1 MAEEHTEK
9 DAGALDLSALGSF
22 DFTPAWAKG
31 KPDDAAKFARFEARE
46 ETSARGERP
55 RFGQGGPRRDDRGP
69 RGGFGGPRRDD
80 RGSRDGFG
88 GPRRE
93 DRGPRD
99 GFGGPRRDDRGG
111 RDGFGGPRRDDR
123 GPRGGFGGP
132 RREDR
137 PPRAFVKPLDVDVRI
152 LPGQKQLGDFIR
164 RIQGAP
170 FMAYPLKQLAYFF
183 LEHPE
188 ACVLRVAP
196 KKGAAEPVV
205 FHQCKACGAVAFSD
219 EELMAH
225 VVAAHLG
232 DYYACEEVACEAPKG
247 AFTCVAKCGLSGEL
261 LGPPNLHGYDARVR
275 EMVRTRF
282 PEMGEEAY
290 RARIE
295 MVRDAEAVE
304 AWRASATKKT
314 VYRRKEAQ
322 PQAAAPAPDGG
333 EGETAAPAVE
343 REAAELEFR
352 RTIAPSLLSSPKT
365 VDLAADLALKSS
377 NRAFVFACRDAL
389 AKEKRFP
396 ASLFYALRGAFH
408 HRRLQFFRANDP
420 RGPEFVIAVKPAPLD
435 LAHAI
440 PDLAELVTYV
450 EAHPD
455 QAPGA
460 VVAALAAGDAAKG
473 QNVKAHIMW
482 LLEKGHLV
490 CYANGGGLVPPAE
503 HPRWR
508 PQPRKQPPTPPA
520 PPPPKAEEAKPESA
534 PEAPAPEAP
543 AAETPAAETPATE
556 TPATETPAEV
566 PASEASA
573 PEAPASEASDPAAS
587 ANP

>member
-31 KPDDAAKFARFEARE
+31 RPDGAAKFARFEARE
-46 ETSARGERP
+46 ETPARGERP

-69 RGGFGGPRRDD
+69 RPGGPRRDE
-80 RGSRDGFG
+80 R
-88 GPRRE
+88 
-93 DRGPRD
+93 
-99 GFGGPRRDDRGG
+99 
-111 RDGFGGPRRDDR
+111 GPRRDDR

-132 RREDR
+132 RRDAR
-137 PPRAFVKPLDVDVRI
+137 PTREFVKPMDVDVRI
-152 LPGQKQLGDFIR
+152 LPGQKQLGEFIR

-183 LEHPE
+183 LEHLE

-196 KKGAAEPVV
+196 KKDAAEPVV
-205 FHQCKACGAVAFSD
+205 FHQCKACGFVAFSED
-219 EELMAH
+219 ELMAH
-225 VVAAHLG
+225 VVSTHLG
-232 DYYACEEVACEAPKG
+232 DYYVREEVACEAPKG

-275 EMVRTRF
+275 EIVRTRF
-282 PEMGEEAY
+282 PDMGEEAY

-295 MVRDAEAVE
+295 MVRDAETVE

-314 VYRRKEAQ
+314 IYRRKEAQ
-322 PQAAAPAPDGG
+322 PAEEGAAAPAI
-333 EGETAAPAVE
+333 E

-389 AKEKRFP
+389 AREKRFP

-420 RGPEFVIAVKPAPLD
+420 RGPEFVVAVKPAPLD
-435 LAHAI
+435 VAHAI
-440 PDLAELVTYV
+440 PELAELVAYV

-460 VVAALAAGDAAKG
+460 VVAALAAGDAAKV

-508 PQPRKQPPTPPA
+508 PQPRKQPPA
-520 PPPPKAEEAKPESA
+520 PPKAEPPKAEPPKAEEKKQEPVPEAPAAEPPVEAPAAETPVPETPAPETPVPETPA
-534 PEAPAPEAP
+534 PEAPAPEASVP
-543 AAETPAAETPATE
+543 ETPA
-556 TPATETPAEV
+556 
-566 PASEASA
+566 
-573 PEAPASEASDPAAS
+573 
-587 ANP
+587 NP

>member
-46 ETSARGERP
+46 ETPARGERP
-55 RFGQGGPRRDDRGP
+55 RFGQGGGPRRDDRGP
-69 RGGFGGPRRDD
+69 RPGGPRRDE
-80 RGSRDGFG
+80 R
-88 GPRRE
+88 
-93 DRGPRD
+93 
-99 GFGGPRRDDRGG
+99 GPRRDDWGPRP
-111 RDGFGGPRRDDR
+111 GGPRRDDR

-137 PPRAFVKPLDVDVRI
+137 PPREFVKPLDVDVRI
-152 LPGQKQLGDFIR
+152 LPGQKQLGEFIR
-164 RIQGAP
+164 RIQSAP

-183 LEHPE
+183 LEHLE

-205 FHQCKACGAVAFSD
+205 FHQCKACGAVAFSE

-232 DYYACEEVACEAPKG
+232 DYYVREEVECEAPKG

-282 PEMGEEAY
+282 PNMSEEAY

-314 VYRRKEAQ
+314 IYRRKEAQ
-322 PQAAAPAPDGG
+322 PQAPAQAANGGEAAAAPV
-333 EGETAAPAVE
+333 APAIE

-408 HRRLQFFRANDP
+408 HRKLQFFRANDP

-435 LAHAI
+435 LSHAI

-460 VVAALAAGDAAKG
+460 VVAALAAGDVSKG

-482 LLEKGHLV
+482 LIEKGHLV

-508 PQPRKQPPTPPA
+508 PQPRKQPPTPP
-520 PPPPKAEEAKPESA
+520 KAEEAKPSA
-534 PEAPAPEAP
+534 PALEAP
-543 AAETPAAETPATE
+543 AAETPAEAPAPETPA
-556 TPATETPAEV
+556 P
-566 PASEASA
+566 EASA
-573 PEAPASEASDPAAS
+573 PEPPVSETP

>member
-46 ETSARGERP
+46 ETPARGDRL
-55 RFGQGGPRRDDRGP
+55 RFGQGGGPRRDDRGA
-69 RGGFGGPRRDD
+69 RTGGPRRDE
-80 RGSRDGFG
+80 R
-88 GPRRE
+88 
-93 DRGPRD
+93 
-99 GFGGPRRDDRGG
+99 GPRRDDWGPRP
-111 RDGFGGPRRDDR
+111 GGPRRDDR

-137 PPRAFVKPLDVDVRI
+137 PPREFVKPLDVDVRI
-152 LPGQKQLGDFIR
+152 LPGQKQLGEFIR
-164 RIQGAP
+164 RIQSAP

-183 LEHPE
+183 LEHLE

-205 FHQCKACGAVAFSD
+205 FHQCKACGAVAFSE

-232 DYYACEEVACEAPKG
+232 DYYVREEVECEAPKG

-282 PEMGEEAY
+282 PNMSEEAY

-314 VYRRKEAQ
+314 IYRRKEAQ
-322 PQAAAPAPDGG
+322 PQAPAQAADGG
-333 EGETAAPAVE
+333 EAAAAPVAPAIE

-408 HRRLQFFRANDP
+408 HRKLQFFRANDP

-435 LAHAI
+435 LSHAI

-460 VVAALAAGDAAKG
+460 VVAALAAGDVSKG

-482 LLEKGHLV
+482 LIEKGHLV

-508 PQPRKQPPTPPA
+508 PQPRKQPPTPP
-520 PPPPKAEEAKPESA
+520 KAEEAKPPASA
-534 PEAPAPEAP
+534 SDT
-543 AAETPAAETPATE
+543 AETPAEAPVSETPAPEVSAPGASVPE
-556 TPATETPAEV
+556 TPA
-566 PASEASA
+566 
-573 PEAPASEASDPAAS
+573 
-587 ANP
+587 NP